1 MAIHKNELTIMDTE
15 DISLSPKPVIYF
27 HKTLKNIDNFTSIK
41 KTTPIGRNLCGYTK
55 KINIIWLTEKEKLQ
69 ESCIKKFNDEFD
81 VDVIDVL
88 SPKFKV

>member
-1 MAIHKNELTIMDTE
+1 MDTE

-55 KINIIWLTEKEKLQ
+55 K
-69 ESCIKKFNDEFD
+69 
-81 VDVIDVL
+81 
-88 SPKFKV
+88 